1 MKFLETK
8 IQGVYIIKLEKIE
21 DERGYFARTF
31 DKKEFLEMGLTNNFI
46 QYSLS
51 CNKKKGTLR
60 GMHFQREPYSET
72 KIVSCVKG
80 KIFDVIVD
88 VRKESPTFKQWESN
102 ELDSDNHAMLYIP
115 NGIAHGF
122 QTLVDNTELLYLHSN
137 YYEKNFE
144 GGIRFDDKIL
154 SIDWPIK
161 NKIISKR
168 DKSHP
173 NLIL

>member
-8 IQGVYIIKLEKIE
+8 IQGLYIIELEKIE

-46 QYSLS
+46 QFSLS
-51 CNKKKGTLR
+51 CNKKKGTFR

-88 VRKESPTFKQWESN
+88 LRKESPTFKQWESN
-102 ELDSDNHAMLYIP
+102 ELDSNNHAMLYIP

-122 QTLVDNTELLYLHSN
+122 QTLIDDSEVSYQMSQEFYPE
-137 YYEKNFE
+137 YYTGVKWNDPAFSIRLPLPVSVISQRDSSFASFE
-144 GGIRFDDKIL
+144 Q
-154 SIDWPIK
+154 
-161 NKIISKR
+161 
-168 DKSHP
+168 
-173 NLIL
+173 